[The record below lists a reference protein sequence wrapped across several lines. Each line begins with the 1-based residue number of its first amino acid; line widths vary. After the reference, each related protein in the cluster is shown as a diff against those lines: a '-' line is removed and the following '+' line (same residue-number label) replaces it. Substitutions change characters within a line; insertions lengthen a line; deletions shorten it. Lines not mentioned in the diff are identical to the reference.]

1 MLDLDQSEETK
12 SYITTIVTDSDIVP
26 RMSGPSVA
34 NVLVEIMSYD
44 WTDSALRDLRAWLD
58 QIDLPLDKNGIMT
71 WANDTLNMSFKP
83 YFETVKQRMKQVL
96 YPPGNCIH
104 LWRNGAGWSG
114 ECCPNIVCTQFLK
127 FFFCL
132 LIIM

>member
-1 MLDLDQSEETK
+1 MLDLGQSEETK

-34 NVLVEIMSYD
+34 NALVDIMSYD
-44 WTDSALRDLRAWLD
+44 WTDNALQDLKMWLD

-71 WANDTLNMSFKP
+71 WANDTLAKNFKP
-83 YFETVKQRMKQVL
+83 YFETVKERMEQVL
-96 YPPGNCIH
+96 YPPGHCIH

-114 ECCPNIVCTQFLK
+114 EYCLNIVCTLHEI
-127 FFFCL
+127 FFCL
-132 LIIM
+132 LIMM